1 MRRIF
6 TILAAVLM
14 AGTFAFA
21 QTGTQTETTKP
32 KAEKSATK
40 AKTPTAR
47 GSIVSSD
54 ASSLTIKTKA
64 GEEKFAINAD
74 TKITQSGKAIMSSDL
89 KAGDTATVSYAK
101 AGDQMTATK
110 IVVAAPKAP
119 KAKTE
124 KKEEKK

>member
-14 AGTFAFA
+14 VGTFAFA

-32 KAEKSATK
+32 KAKSEKP
-40 AKTPTAR
+40 AKTPTAH
-47 GSIVSSD
+47 GAIVSSD
-54 ASSLTIKTKA
+54 ASSVTLKTKA

-74 TKITQSGKAIMSSDL
+74 TKITQSGKAITAADL
-89 KAGDTATVSYAK
+89 KAGETATVSYTK
-101 AGDQMTATK
+101 AADQMTATK

-119 KAKTE
+119 KAE
-124 KKEEKK
+124 KKEPAEKK